1 MTVNEANRRENKSS
15 TTVYVDSNMSIL
27 LQTANAFVS
36 RIHQPHSAVTMRI
49 LFDSGSHRSQ
59 ISEWAKE
66 KLGLF
71 PKRKE
76 KLLIKTFGQENEDLR
91 EYGIV
96 EFCVGGLS
104 QSSGVKMIAH
114 TVRLIC
120 SPLTNQAVQFVQQS
134 YSHLADLKLA
144 DQPSEDC
151 GSEVD
156 VLIGNDFYWSFFTGD
171 TKRGES
177 GPMAMKTSLGWV
189 LSGPFPQTPGS
200 DTGVHLVTSHTLR
213 LDTSSCDDTVTEK
226 RIYDP
231 LLEHVK
237 KFWEKEAIGVST
249 QEKTVH

>member
-15 TTVYVDSNMSIL
+15 TTAYVDSNMSIL

-104 QSSGVKMIAH
+104 QSS
-114 TVRLIC
+114 
-120 SPLTNQAVQFVQQS
+120 
-134 YSHLADLKLA
+134 
-144 DQPSEDC
+144 
-151 GSEVD
+151 D
-156 VLIGNDFYWSFFTGD
+156 V
-171 TKRGES
+171 
-177 GPMAMKTSLGWV
+177 
-189 LSGPFPQTPGS
+189 
-200 DTGVHLVTSHTLR
+200 
-213 LDTSSCDDTVTEK
+213 
-226 RIYDP
+226 
-231 LLEHVK
+231 
-237 KFWEKEAIGVST
+237 
-249 QEKTVH
+249 